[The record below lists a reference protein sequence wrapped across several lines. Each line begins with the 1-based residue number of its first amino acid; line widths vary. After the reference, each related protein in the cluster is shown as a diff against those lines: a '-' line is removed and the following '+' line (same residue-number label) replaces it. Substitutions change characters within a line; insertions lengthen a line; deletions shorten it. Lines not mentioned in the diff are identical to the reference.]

1 MDNELEALAVRTAEL
16 FNSPSTKGLTIK
28 LTFGTIK
35 SVGENHSTALV
46 DLGNAEIRALNK
58 SGDKLIVGESVVIG
72 YISSL
77 ADAVIWYR
85 TGLSI
90 PQSGGVS

>member
-1 MDNELEALAVRTAEL
+1 MAYEQEAKRLTEVLKPKPAA
-16 FNSPSTKGLTIK
+16 GLTIK
-28 LTFGTIK
+28 LTFGKIR
-35 SVGENHSTALV
+35 SVGENHSTAVV
-46 DLGNAEIRALNK
+46 DLGGTEIRALNK

-72 YISSL
+72 YIRSL

-90 PQSGGVS
+90 PPGGDE